1 MNGLTKDM
9 ATEFETPLQMEGALA
24 QAERLAIP
32 VGSSTRELTYSAT
45 PALWW
50 RKGRLE
56 ARGGRSAVSR
66 GASPRWVE
74 QPEFLLRMS
83 NLARSRTRKRTTKQR
98 VRE

>member
-24 QAERLAIP
+24 QAEQLAIP
-32 VGSSTRELTYSAT
+32 VGVSVREGVKHSLT

-56 ARGGRSAVSR
+56 ARAGRFGDGR
-66 GASPRWVE
+66 GSPRWVD
-74 QPEFLLRMS
+74 QPEFLQRMS
-83 NLARSRTRKRTTKQR
+83 NLARSRTRKRNKQR
-98 VRE
+98 AKE